1 MRKLWIPLA
10 LAAVIL
16 VVGAFLAVRSLPTRN
31 GQKGGAEVS
40 RAGDTSPTD
49 PDLLAG
55 GTSTAAQAE
64 VARRVGDEPGAETIL
79 PGEPVLHGK
88 VTDEE
93 GRPIEGAFIHLQ
105 TGGAAMFRGGRGGM
119 NLNFIRERLLGK
131 SSPDTRSH
139 EGYRT
144 GTDGSY
150 AIRIASIPNGSYEVL
165 AVHSEHAPMSEN
177 WTWVEESTEINFR
190 LPPGDSI
197 TGIVYD
203 PDGKPVGGAVVMA
216 MLDEDGGGFGRGFRG
231 ARNFSSKT
239 ISNED
244 GTFRLGVA
252 PGTFL
257 VEANAKGFAEGDV
270 RAVPSGME
278 DVEVVLEPAQGIA
291 GRVVDASGAPI
302 AGAHVRVHRGFGGEG
317 FGGRRGGFGGGRGGP
332 GGGGGAMRAG
342 MLLLPPEAQVET
354 DAEGAFLASDLSP
367 GEYFVSA
374 EKAGFV
380 PQRSDAKLEVESP
393 PEPLLITLE
402 AGKVLSG
409 TVKDPRGNAVA
420 NAFVAV
426 AVDEG
431 RGRDRGG
438 RGGPGG
444 GPPGFRRGGPQG
456 SEGGETKD
464 GEAAA
469 AAAAA
474 AEPRR
479 PEPHSPFEAAAVA
492 ESDASGAFKFD
503 TLSAGKY
510 SVSVQSN
517 EFTVY
522 RQDAIELETPVDLE
536 IVLDPGIAL
545 EGAVVSS
552 ADGKPVPGARVT
564 FEVDNGDRREI
575 RADSEGSYKLGG
587 LFPGKLEQVVV
598 DAKGFSVSMLMDV
611 PVEKSPAVQKVD
623 FQVDAA
629 AVLSGIVLDAEGAPV
644 FNARVTVMPDV
655 EEEGEGGDDREQWRA
670 RRWQMTQIASGKTGP
685 DGRFTMGDVNSNP
698 AVRISVQ
705 HQDFKPFRSDP
716 LAVRPAEKREDL
728 RYTLR
733 SGGRIDV
740 LVRDSGGVPFPGARV
755 RVASKPV
762 PVPESAEPAAEELG
776 GRGGFRGQGGTG
788 GPGGR
793 GGRGGRG
800 DRSWTRTSGPDGKA
814 YFKGLDGGEYDITA
828 SVRNFRPYAASLV
841 VAEEQTVPFV
851 LDLGPES
858 WIAGRVTDAAGMP
871 LANVSLEALREQGNG
886 FERQE
891 TRSAEDGA
899 FRIGSLGDGP
909 YTVRARLQGFSE
921 GRLEGVEVDRNT
933 DIVLQQL
940 GGIAGNVVVA
950 ETGAPVVSF
959 AIRVRPEGERRR
971 GAEAGGR
978 GGGEAGRGRFGGGF
992 GGPGGGPGGG
1002 FGGRDRERRNFND
1015 PSGAFLIENVTPGS
1029 YVLEVT
1035 AEGYAGVEVPVR
1047 VDEGR
1052 VTEGI
1057 LATLVEGL
1065 ALSGLVQAKAGA
1077 IPLQG
1082 AQVFL
1087 LAMQQKPVGSEE
1099 ERPQGTLEERRRARD
1114 EAAQTRREAR
1124 REGGASN
1131 ASAESQL
1138 AAAAFRAAS
1147 RGGNLV
1153 QTTDATGAF
1162 QLVDVTPGEYTLVVN
1177 HEAFIPARVP
1187 ITVASDGVA
1196 RFIRIDL
1203 EKGEELEGTITLADG
1218 SAGTGATVF
1227 LRSADG
1233 LTKRVMADPSGR
1245 YHMQGLIE
1253 GAYSFSTRAG
1263 GGGRRMAPIELTIS
1277 KGTNR
1282 FDFRVEETASR

>member
-31 GQKGGAEVS
+31 GEKGGAEVS

-49 PDLLAG
+49 PDLLAA
-55 GTSTAAQAE
+55 GTSPAAQAE
-64 VARRVGDEPGAETIL
+64 VAGRVGDEPGVETIL

-131 SSPDTRSH
+131 SSPDTRSR

-165 AVHSEHAPMSEN
+165 AIHSEHAPMSQN

-302 AGAHVRVHRGFGGEG
+302 AGARVRVHRGFGGEG

-354 DAEGAFLASDLSP
+354 DAEGAFLASELSP

-380 PQRSDAKLEVESP
+380 PQRSDAKLEMESP
-393 PEPLLITLE
+393 PEPLIITLE

-431 RGRDRGG
+431 RGRDRGERGG

-444 GPPGFRRGGPQG
+444 GPAGFRRGGPQG
-456 SEGGETKD
+456 SEGETKD
-464 GEAAA
+464 GEAAAAA

-492 ESDASGAFKFD
+492 ESDGSGAFTFD

-564 FEVDNGDRREI
+564 FEVDNDDRREI
-575 RADSEGSYKLGG
+575 RADSEGNYKLGG

-598 DAKGFSVSMLMDV
+598 DAKGFSVAMLMDV

-629 AVLSGIVLDAEGAPV
+629 SVLSGIVLDAEGGPV
-644 FNARVTVMPDV
+644 FNARVTVMPHV
-655 EEEGEGGDDREQWRA
+655 EEEGEGGDEREQWRA

-733 SGGRIDV
+733 SGGRIRCARAR
-740 LVRDSGGVPFPGARV
+740 LRRDPLPGSPR
-755 RVASKPV
+755 P
-762 PVPESAEPAAEELG
+762 
-776 GRGGFRGQGGTG
+776 RGLEAGAGAGER
-788 GPGGR
+788 GPGGGAVR
-793 GGRGGRG
+793 GPRRLPG
-800 DRSWTRTSGPDGKA
+800 
-814 YFKGLDGGEYDITA
+814 
-828 SVRNFRPYAASLV
+828 
-841 VAEEQTVPFV
+841 
-851 LDLGPES
+851 
-858 WIAGRVTDAAGMP
+858 AGR
-871 LANVSLEALREQGNG
+871 R
-886 FERQE
+886 R
-891 TRSAEDGA
+891 RSG
-899 FRIGSLGDGP
+899 
-909 YTVRARLQGFSE
+909 RARRPRRRPELDADERAGRQGVLQGPRR
-921 GRLEGVEVDRNT
+921 G
-933 DIVLQQL
+933 
-940 GGIAGNVVVA
+940 
-950 ETGAPVVSF
+950 
-959 AIRVRPEGERRR
+959 RVRHHGVGAQLPSLRRLARRRR
-971 GAEAGGR
+971 GADGSLRPRPRSRELDRRPRHGCR
-978 GGGEAGRGRFGGGF
+978 GDA
-992 GGPGGGPGGG
+992 P
-1002 FGGRDRERRNFND
+1002 RER
-1015 PSGAFLIENVTPGS
+1015 
-1029 YVLEVT
+1029 
-1035 AEGYAGVEVPVR
+1035 
-1047 VDEGR
+1047 
-1052 VTEGI
+1052 
-1057 LATLVEGL
+1057 LA
-1065 ALSGLVQAKAGA
+1065 
-1077 IPLQG
+1077 
-1082 AQVFL
+1082 
-1087 LAMQQKPVGSEE
+1087 
-1099 ERPQGTLEERRRARD
+1099 
-1114 EAAQTRREAR
+1114 
-1124 REGGASN
+1124 
-1131 ASAESQL
+1131 
-1138 AAAAFRAAS
+1138 
-1147 RGGNLV
+1147 RG
-1153 QTTDATGAF
+1153 
-1162 QLVDVTPGEYTLVVN
+1162 
-1177 HEAFIPARVP
+1177 PAR
-1187 ITVASDGVA
+1187 
-1196 RFIRIDL
+1196 
-1203 EKGEELEGTITLADG
+1203 
-1218 SAGTGATVF
+1218 AG
-1227 LRSADG
+1227 
-1233 LTKRVMADPSGR
+1233 
-1245 YHMQGLIE
+1245 
-1253 GAYSFSTRAG
+1253 
-1263 GGGRRMAPIELTIS
+1263 
-1277 KGTNR
+1277 
-1282 FDFRVEETASR
+1282 